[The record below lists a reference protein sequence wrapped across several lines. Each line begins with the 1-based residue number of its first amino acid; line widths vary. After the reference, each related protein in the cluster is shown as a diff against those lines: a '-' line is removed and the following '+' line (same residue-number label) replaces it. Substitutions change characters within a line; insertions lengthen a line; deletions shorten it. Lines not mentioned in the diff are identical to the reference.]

1 MASKVNHIFIVYH
14 LNIGLLFIQFLS
26 VFIIPSIQLVLTVFI
41 NLIYR
46 DENSSV
52 SYPYLVDDQ

>member
-1 MASKVNHIFIVYH
+1 MASKVNYIFIVYH

-26 VFIIPSIQLVLTVFI
+26 VFIISSILLLTVFI

>member
-26 VFIIPSIQLVLTVFI
+26 VFIIPSILILTVFI

>member
-1 MASKVNHIFIVYH
+1 MASKVNYIFIVYH

-26 VFIIPSIQLVLTVFI
+26 VFIISSILVLTVFI